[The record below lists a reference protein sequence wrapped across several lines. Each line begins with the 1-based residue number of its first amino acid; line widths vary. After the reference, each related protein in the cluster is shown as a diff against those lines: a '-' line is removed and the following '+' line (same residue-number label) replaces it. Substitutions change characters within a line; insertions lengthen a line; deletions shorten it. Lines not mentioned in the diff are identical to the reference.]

1 MKKMMITAAL
11 AVAATMALSFGAM
24 ASEDTKVEA
33 GGLVFEIPAQYKDL
47 VTVETEGLE
56 AGELIRVSETASMD
70 AAKAM
75 GEEENG
81 AGWLFSIS
89 GIQENE
95 LGKLRCS
102 DMSGREVFA
111 EDEDVY
117 YMFNHPTDV
126 RLLRE
131 TNEEMDEAMDQWTA
145 LNEWAN
151 GEVRDAVLADNPRLE
166 KEICSNTEL
175 DMYLARARYDGL
187 KYKIRSLEI
196 GEMDPTVFG
205 EDDFLDEMT
214 EDVSFEEVTDLSD
227 AEQPDGEYIVMAF
240 DDENVR
246 FDFFLGEGL
255 ENYIREVKTTDDGEE
270 VETLYRAIF
279 EDPEESAT
287 GIMREAI
294 ASMAHTDD
302 DEGIDD

>member
-24 ASEDTKVEA
+24 ASEDTEVEA

-47 VTVETEGLE
+47 VTIETEGLE
-56 AGELIRVSETASMD
+56 AGELIRVSETASIE

-227 AEQPDGEYIVMAF
+227 VEQPDGEYIVMAF

>member
-1 MKKMMITAAL
+1 MKKMIITAAL

-47 VTVETEGLE
+47 VTIETEGLE
-56 AGELIRVSETASMD
+56 AGELIRVSETASME

-151 GEVRDAVLADNPRLE
+151 GEARDAVLADNPRLE

>member
-11 AVAATMALSFGAM
+11 AVAAIMALSFGAM

-240 DDENVR
+240 DNENVR

>member
-56 AGELIRVSETASMD
+56 AGELIRESETASIE

-89 GIQENE
+89 GSQENE

>member
-56 AGELIRVSETASMD
+56 AGELIRVSETASME

-227 AEQPDGEYIVMAF
+227 SEQPDGEYIVMAF

-279 EDPEESAT
+279 EDSEESAT
-287 GIMREAI
+287 EIMREAI

>member
-24 ASEDTKVEA
+24 ASEDSKVEA

-151 GEVRDAVLADNPRLE
+151 GEFRDAVLADNPRLE
-166 KEICSNTEL
+166 KEICSNTVL

-205 EDDFLDEMT
+205 EDDFLDELT

-227 AEQPDGEYIVMAF
+227 EEQPDGEYIVMAF

-270 VETLYRAIF
+270 VVTLYRAVF

-294 ASMAHTDD
+294 SSMAHTDD

>member
-47 VTVETEGLE
+47 VTIETEGLE
-56 AGELIRVSETASMD
+56 AGELIRVSETASME

>member
-47 VTVETEGLE
+47 VTIETEGLE
-56 AGELIRVSETASMD
+56 AGELIRVSETASIE

>member
-1 MKKMMITAAL
+1 MMITAAL

-56 AGELIRVSETASMD
+56 AGELIRVSETASIE

>member
-1 MKKMMITAAL
+1 MKKMIITAAL

-56 AGELIRVSETASMD
+56 AGELIRVSETASIE

-227 AEQPDGEYIVMAF
+227 VEQPDGEYIVMAF

>member
-56 AGELIRVSETASMD
+56 AGELIRVSETASIE

-227 AEQPDGEYIVMAF
+227 SEQPDGEYIVMAF

-270 VETLYRAIF
+270 VETLYRAVF

>member
-47 VTVETEGLE
+47 VTIETEGLE
-56 AGELIRVSETASMD
+56 AGELIRVSETASME

-227 AEQPDGEYIVMAF
+227 VEQPDGEYIVMAF

>member
-56 AGELIRVSETASMD
+56 AGELIRVSETASIE

-279 EDPEESAT
+279 EDPVESAT